1 MPFTLALGCA
11 AVNPVIPS
19 SPAKGRRPSD
29 SFNGVTVKHKIDDE
43 VLDIICK
50 NATSRQN
57 F

>member
-1 MPFTLALGCA
+1 M
-11 AVNPVIPS
+11 NPVIPS
-19 SPAKGRRPSD
+19 SPAQGRRPSD
-29 SFNGVTVKHKIDDE
+29 SFNGVIVKKKIDEE

>member
-1 MPFTLALGCA
+1 M
-11 AVNPVIPS
+11 NPATPT